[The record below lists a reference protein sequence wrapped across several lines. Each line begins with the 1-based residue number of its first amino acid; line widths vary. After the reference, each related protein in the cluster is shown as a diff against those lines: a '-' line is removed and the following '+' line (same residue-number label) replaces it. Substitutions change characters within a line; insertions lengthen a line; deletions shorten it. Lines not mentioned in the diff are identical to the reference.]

1 MLRNFVFSGNGDAKY
16 VRAQAG
22 RFSYAYYYF
31 FSLGEMNSSAIT
43 ER

>member
-22 RFSYAYYYF
+22 RFSYAFYAYF
-31 FSLGEMNSSAIT
+31 AAKTTYCPDISD
-43 ER
+43 R